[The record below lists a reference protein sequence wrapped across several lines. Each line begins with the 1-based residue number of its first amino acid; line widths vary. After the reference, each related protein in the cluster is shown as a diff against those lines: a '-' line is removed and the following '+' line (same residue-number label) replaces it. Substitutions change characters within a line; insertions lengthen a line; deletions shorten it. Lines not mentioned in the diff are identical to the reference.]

1 MSSIERIVII
11 GAGLGGARAAEALRK
26 DGYEGRITLLG
37 DEPDRPYLRPPL
49 SKEYLRGES
58 ERDKV
63 FVHPEGFYVEN
74 AIDLRPSTTA
84 QAIDRATRE
93 VVLDDG
99 GRIPFDR
106 LLISTG
112 ARPRTLPLP
121 GADLPGVVTL
131 RTLADA
137 EALRTATKDADRIVV
152 IGAGWIGSE
161 VAASL
166 RMLGRQVTIVAP
178 DSIPLE
184 RVLGTEIGAV
194 YRDLHQERGV
204 EMRLGTSVDRILGRA
219 GVEAVQT
226 VAGDRIAADL
236 VVVGI
241 GVEPRT
247 ELAASA
253 GLTVDNGI
261 EVSATLRTSDPGIF
275 AAGDVASAW
284 HPFYDRRFRSE
295 HWANAKFQ
303 GSAAGPLLLG
313 ADTPFDRLPYFYSDQ
328 YDLGME
334 YTGHASATDR
344 LVVRGS
350 LADRAFVAFWLV
362 DGRVVAG
369 MNANIWDVAKPIE
382 RLIRSRA
389 IVDVDALA
397 DPSIPIEE
405 VVVPGGAPQ
414 VEKQPAEQRL

>member
-1 MSSIERIVII
+1 MSSIERIVIV
-11 GAGLGGARAAEALRK
+11 GAGLAGARAAEALRK
-26 DGYEGRITLLG
+26 DGYEGRVTILG

-63 FVHPEGFYVEN
+63 FVHPERFYVDN

-84 QAIDRATRE
+84 HAIDPARRE
-93 VVLDDG
+93 VVLDDD

-106 LLISTG
+106 LLIATG
-112 ARPRTLPLP
+112 ARPRNLPIP

-137 EALRTATKDADRIVV
+137 EALRSATEDAEGIVV

-166 RMLGRQVTIVAP
+166 RMLGRRVTMVAP
-178 DSIPLE
+178 DSVPLE
-184 RVLGTEIGAV
+184 RVLGPDVGGV
-194 YRDLHQERGV
+194 YRDLHEERGV
-204 EMRLGTSVDRILGRA
+204 EMRLGTSVARIAGSDR
-219 GVEAVQT
+219 VEAVET
-226 VAGDRIAADL
+226 AAGDRIAADL

-247 ELAASA
+247 ELAVAA
-253 GLTVDNGI
+253 GLTIDNGI
-261 EVSATLRTSDPGIF
+261 EVSATLQTSDPVIF

-284 HPFYDRRFRSE
+284 HPFYERRLRSE

-313 ADTPFDRLPYFYSDQ
+313 GNTPFDRIPYFYSDQ

-334 YTGHASATDR
+334 YTGHASGTDR

-350 LADRAFVAFWLV
+350 LVDRAFVAFWLV

-389 IVDVDALA
+389 IVDVGALA
-397 DPSIPIEE
+397 DASIPIDELAARDD
-405 VVVPGGAPQ
+405 VPH
-414 VEKQPAEQRL
+414 VEKQPAEQRR